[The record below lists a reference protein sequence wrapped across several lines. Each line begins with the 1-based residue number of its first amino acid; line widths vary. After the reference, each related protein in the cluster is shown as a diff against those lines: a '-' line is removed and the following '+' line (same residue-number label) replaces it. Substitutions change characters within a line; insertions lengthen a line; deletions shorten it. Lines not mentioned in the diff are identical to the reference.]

1 MTAPSDKGP
10 ERQIASTSDARTRSD
25 SIRQPNAVGTLRQP
39 MRGRRSRRNRMR
51 GGGVPSLNVQPDLF
65 GTAVPTDPLLGLA
78 VKLPDTC
85 SKCGDLVAIIGP
97 GKPPHCASLLC
108 QSCGLHRGWISR
120 ANYTFLNEVIN
131 KFGAPSEPI
140 VFRIRSTKPEQSDD
154 GVSVVQNGM
163 KKENED
169 ANHS

>member
-1 MTAPSDKGP
+1 
-10 ERQIASTSDARTRSD
+10 
-25 SIRQPNAVGTLRQP
+25 
-39 MRGRRSRRNRMR
+39 MRGRRSRRNRKR
-51 GGGVPSLNVQPDLF
+51 WGGTPPLNAQHDLF
-65 GTAVPTDPLLGLA
+65 GAAVPTGPLSGIT

-140 VFRIRSTKPEQSDD
+140 VFRIRSTEPEQNDD
-154 GVSVVQNGM
+154 GS
-163 KKENED
+163 
-169 ANHS
+169 

>member
-1 MTAPSDKGP
+1 MTVPSEKEP
-10 ERQIASTSDARTRSD
+10 ERQIASTSDGRARSD
-25 SIRQPNAVGTLRQP
+25 CICQSSAVGTLRP
-39 MRGRRSRRNRMR
+39 MRGRRSRRNRKR
-51 GGGVPSLNVQPDLF
+51 WGGTPPLNAQHDLF
-65 GTAVPTDPLLGLA
+65 GAAAPTGPLSGIT

-120 ANYTFLNEVIN
+120 ANYTFLNEIIN

-140 VFRIRSTKPEQSDD
+140 VFRIRSTKPEENDD

-163 KKENED
+163 MKGENTCQ
-169 ANHS
+169 

>member
-1 MTAPSDKGP
+1 MAGPSGARRALQARKRDSGVTGNASP
-10 ERQIASTSDARTRSD
+10 RRSSTSSAR
-25 SIRQPNAVGTLRQP
+25 
-39 MRGRRSRRNRMR
+39 RRRAD
-51 GGGVPSLNVQPDLF
+51 PLF
-65 GTAVPTDPLLGLA
+65 GVA

-85 SKCGDLVAIIGP
+85 SKCGDLVAIVGP

-108 QSCGLHRGWISR
+108 RSCGLHRGWISR

-140 VFRIRSTKPEQSDD
+140 VFRSRSTKPEQNGD

-163 KKENED
+163 MKGENTCQ
-169 ANHS
+169 

>member
-1 MTAPSDKGP
+1 MGRHPALKRTA
-10 ERQIASTSDARTRSD
+10 RS
-25 SIRQPNAVGTLRQP
+25 L
-39 MRGRRSRRNRMR
+39 
-51 GGGVPSLNVQPDLF
+51 
-65 GTAVPTDPLLGLA
+65 GTAAPAGPLSGLT

-85 SKCGDLVAIIGP
+85 STCGDLAAIIGP

-120 ANYTFLNEVIN
+120 ANNTFLNEIIN

-140 VFRIRSTKPEQSDD
+140 VFRIRSTKLEENDD

-163 KKENED
+163 MKGENTCQ
-169 ANHS
+169 